1 MSSLKCHSKTKRS
14 ERVFHNVIFERTR
27 GGACR
32 LHHSA
37 AYLLEHC
44 GYGALHNEMIRDSS
58 VVGLQGAA
66 LAERLQMDPD
76 LTLAKAG
83 CAVWQKESAR

>member
-1 MSSLKCHSKTKRS
+1 
-14 ERVFHNVIFERTR
+14 
-27 GGACR
+27 
-32 LHHSA
+32 
-37 AYLLEHC
+37 
-44 GYGALHNEMIRDSS
+44 MIRDCS